1 MSADTLRIVVGLVAV
16 TVAAWAPFFALAR
29 LGGLRGEARRRALA
43 EGSP

>member
-1 MSADTLRIVVGLVAV
+1 MSADTLRIVVGLLAV
-16 TVAAWAPFFALAR
+16 TVAAWWPFVAIAW

>member
-1 MSADTLRIVVGLVAV
+1 MSVDTLRIVVGLALVA
-16 TVAAWAPFFALAR
+16 VAAWWPFVAIAR